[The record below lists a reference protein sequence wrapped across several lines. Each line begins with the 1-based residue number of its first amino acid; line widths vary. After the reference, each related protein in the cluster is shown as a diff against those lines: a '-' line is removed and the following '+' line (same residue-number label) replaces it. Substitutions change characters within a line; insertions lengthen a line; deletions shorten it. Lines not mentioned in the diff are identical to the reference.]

1 MRFSYLNK
9 MNHDFYFSQMISA
22 TRVTRSTLALTFF
35 TTKVAIQKEKQTQK
49 KLKLAIRKE
58 SCHA

>member
-1 MRFSYLNK
+1 
-9 MNHDFYFSQMISA
+9 MISA
-22 TRVTRSTLALTFF
+22 TRVTRSNLALKFF

-49 KLKLAIRKE
+49 KLKLAIQKE